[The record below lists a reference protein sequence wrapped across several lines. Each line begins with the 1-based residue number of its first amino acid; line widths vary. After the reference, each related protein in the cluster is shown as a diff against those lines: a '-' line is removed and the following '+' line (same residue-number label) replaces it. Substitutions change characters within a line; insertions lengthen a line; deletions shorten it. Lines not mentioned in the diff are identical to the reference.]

1 MVIQEIRATHRSQV
15 VVVPMDDSLWIR
27 SLEVG
32 DVLKFCNV
40 RGKRRLL
47 KITEKF
53 PTSFATRHAIVWN
66 SANVSCD
73 LPSSPL
79 CFSTPET
86 KYNATSSDVSR
97 LKVLALQS
105 DTLVNVS
112 TSPGRNEDMFI
123 ESSSKIAEEA
133 SSTAGIGVSL
143 SNNDKNKNMLFYNNA
158 QFPSSCTD
166 NIHIQRQAFKRGT
179 SSTNMD
185 RDSGSLASIACGVL
199 GFASMVVIQPCQE
212 AARKLLPSYSKLDQ
226 KYLETFGTGSVSC
239 DVACGEITATYSL
252 SPILDE
258 KMGMDIEN
266 VQLDNHGAA
275 LASTAKIMAYTNLS
289 DEEGHKHNLV
299 DFPNLSIMKNNLA
312 IDLCMNNLSNDIMAS
327 WQLRAKENNAV
338 VCSTNA
344 FVTCEDNACEG
355 HSKYLSS
362 AICLENSPGAY
373 NKKNTHA
380 YGVVAENINSVDIG
394 HSESKKWKESP
405 NLSTLNDASMPNSFS
420 VCSASGMPQV
430 SSLDLLAVTYG
441 DSVDSHEDD
450 DAS

>member
-1 MVIQEIRATHRSQV
+1 
-15 VVVPMDDSLWIR
+15 
-27 SLEVG
+27 
-32 DVLKFCNV
+32 
-40 RGKRRLL
+40 
-47 KITEKF
+47 
-53 PTSFATRHAIVWN
+53 
-66 SANVSCD
+66 
-73 LPSSPL
+73 
-79 CFSTPET
+79 
-86 KYNATSSDVSR
+86 
-97 LKVLALQS
+97 
-105 DTLVNVS
+105 
-112 TSPGRNEDMFI
+112 
-123 ESSSKIAEEA
+123 
-133 SSTAGIGVSL
+133 
-143 SNNDKNKNMLFYNNA
+143 
-158 QFPSSCTD
+158 
-166 NIHIQRQAFKRGT
+166 
-179 SSTNMD
+179 MD
-185 RDSGSLASIACGVL
+185 RDSGSLACIACGVL

-312 IDLCMNNLSNDIMAS
+312 TDLCMNNLSNDIMAS

-373 NKKNTHA
+373 NKKNTHMLM
-380 YGVVAENINSVDIG
+380 E
-394 HSESKKWKESP
+394 
-405 NLSTLNDASMPNSFS
+405 
-420 VCSASGMPQV
+420 
-430 SSLDLLAVTYG
+430 LLLRI
-441 DSVDSHEDD
+441 SIQ
-450 DAS
+450 